1 MPIHVSRREHLRKT
15 PRSDSMPNQGR
26 IHMRPRLKLFTGEEE
41 TFDSPPM
48 MTISFGEL
56 MRIVDEAV
64 QSKRAWM
71 TDFSHDDVMITEDLY
86 EVLTEYARLRP
97 GA

>member
-1 MPIHVSRREHLRKT
+1 
-15 PRSDSMPNQGR
+15 
-26 IHMRPRLKLFTGEEE
+26 MRPRLKLYTGEEE
-41 TFDSPPM
+41 TFDAPPT

-64 QSKRAWM
+64 QRKRSWM
-71 TDFSHDDVMITEDLY
+71 NDFSHDDVTITEDLY

>member
-1 MPIHVSRREHLRKT
+1 
-15 PRSDSMPNQGR
+15 
-26 IHMRPRLKLFTGEEE
+26 MRPRLKLYTGEEE
-41 TFDSPPM
+41 TFDAPPT

-56 MRIVDEAV
+56 MRIVDEAA
-64 QSKRAWM
+64 QRKRSWM
-71 TDFSHDDVMITEDLY
+71 NDFSHDDVTITEDLY